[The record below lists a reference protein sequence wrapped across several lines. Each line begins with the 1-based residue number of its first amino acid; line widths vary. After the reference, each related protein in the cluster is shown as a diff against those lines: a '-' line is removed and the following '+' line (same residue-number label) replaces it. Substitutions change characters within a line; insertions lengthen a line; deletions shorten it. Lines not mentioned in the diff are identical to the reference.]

1 MFDMAAVTRSQVLP
15 EGLSHAD
22 LARAAE
28 EAAKLAVLGGSEHI
42 TSDALLSALR
52 DRKVASRQMG
62 EFRVNCPT
70 YICDETGRPNGF
82 DPKGTLSMNCHSE
95 TEPCMPRH
103 FRPYYGMH
111 LTKQTSGSKSVVLS
125 S

>member
-22 LARAAE
+22 LTRAAE
-28 EAAKLAVLGGSEHI
+28 EAAKQVVLGTSEHI
-42 TSDALLSALR
+42 TSNALLSTLC

-82 DPKGTLSMNCHSE
+82 DPKGTLSMNCRCG
-95 TEPCMPRH
+95 TEPCMLRC
-103 FRPYYGMH
+103 FRPHLGMH
-111 LTKQTSGSKSVVLS
+111 LTK
-125 S
+125 